1 MTTLVVNRTYNF
13 TFGAQPPSDMR
24 FQLQKR
30 NPVNGTSGDWAAIY
44 IYYPV
49 ANYIAVAAN
58 KVIVKPILSSSTD

>member
-1 MTTLVVNRTYNF
+1 
-13 TFGAQPPSDMR
+13 MR